1 MQEQTTSR
9 TARISALYRLA
20 AIAGQGE
27 AMPLPDAI
35 NMTVPTRA
43 ALDAIAA
50 DFTAAAVEFER
61 RGGNH
66 VQELIVSRP
75 GLVYR
80 VRYHGPALPSVQAAA
95 EQEASA

>member
-9 TARISALYRLA
+9 TAQISALYRLA
-20 AIAGQGE
+20 ALAGQVE

-43 ALDAIAA
+43 ALAAVAA
-50 DFTAAAVEFER
+50 DFTAAAVKFER

-75 GLVYR
+75 GLIYR
-80 VRYHGPALPSVQAAA
+80 VRCYDSALPSVQAAA
-95 EQEASA
+95 GQEASA